1 MSGFGVLFN
10 IVINK
15 IIAYYLFLKYWKS
28 VTIYVLLVWTEV
40 VEIKPGQYFVV
51 QVLTCASTYSTLLL
65 LSFVFNIHF
74 ALRFPKLD
82 SSIERV
88 FITIL
93 RARKLNQVQVVFY
106 LCAVLFC
113 LFLIICDTYFGGRSV
128 RTVDEIK

>member
-10 IVINK
+10 IIINK
-15 IIAYYLFLKYWKS
+15 IIAYYLFLKYWKR

-65 LSFVFNIHF
+65 LSFVFNIYF

-82 SSIERV
+82 S
-88 FITIL
+88 
-93 RARKLNQVQVVFY
+93 
-106 LCAVLFC
+106 
-113 LFLIICDTYFGGRSV
+113 
-128 RTVDEIK
+128 